1 MNLAEI
7 IKSKRKQQLIEADK
21 YDRKL
26 LLKAID
32 NHDRALANEIIQRI
46 MKTERKLERWTH

>member
-1 MNLAEI
+1 MNLVEI
-7 IKSKRKQQLIEADK
+7 LKSKRKQQLIETDK
-21 YDRKL
+21 YDHKL

-46 MKTERKLERWTH
+46 MKTERKLERWS